1 MMGDDRPRRVADSLP
16 PAFDGEAEQRVLAA
30 NLAELGVLTA
40 SLLHELRQPLF
51 AIKGY
56 TQLARREGGSR
67 PDRLDRVLEQVEH
80 IEALIGYYGSGGQP
94 EPPAVFD
101 LNNAVRRA
109 VSIATHRAH
118 KIGVLLE
125 EKLADAPVRVLGSEI
140 GAVQVVSNLLQNA
153 YDAVEVQP
161 TDCRKVSLSTRFDNG
176 RCLVEVED
184 TGPGVAPWLA
194 DRLFDPFVTSK
205 AKGTGLGL
213 FIARQRVVQAMGEI
227 RHFSRDGGGARFVVD
242 LPSV

>member
-1 MMGDDRPRRVADSLP
+1 MMGDRPRRVADSLP

-56 TQLARREGGSR
+56 TQLARREGGIR
-67 PDRLDRVLEQVEH
+67 LERLDRVLEQVEH
-80 IEALIGYYGSGGQP
+80 IEALISYYGSGGQP
-94 EPPAVFD
+94 EPPLVFD
-101 LNNAVRRA
+101 LNNAVHRA
-109 VSIATHRAH
+109 VSIASHRAQ
-118 KIGVLLE
+118 KVGVILE
-125 EKLADAPVRVLGSEI
+125 ERLSSAPLRVLGSEI

-161 TDCRKVSLSTRFDNG
+161 SDCRKVSLVTRLTDG
-176 RCLVEVED
+176 QCEVEVAD
-184 TGPGVAPWLA
+184 SGPGVAPWLA

-227 RHFSRDGGGARFVVD
+227 RHFPRDGGGARFVVD